1 MNNGCFYVFMGLSSN
16 ASVDKVAGPVSAFT
30 LAAPPG
36 GKITG
41 KDVKMAENE
50 TVTTTEEE
58 STQKNNSILTTD
70 LYGRRTIFS
79 SVEELTEENV
89 ISEVN
94 SALAIHIQ
102 NMREEERL
110 YWYRR
115 GVQPVLAR
123 TKTNNDFVCNR
134 IVENHAE
141 EIVSFKNGYFM
152 TQPAY
157 YVSRNDTSQ
166 DKVDKLNEYLYRS
179 GKLDCD
185 NETVDWFHTVG
196 LGYIYVE
203 PNDDPEIPF
212 KAVALRPMSA
222 FVAYSMGVHGEPVYA
237 GYTVVNDHR
246 IYIDVYT
253 KDRVFR
259 LNGTYDA
266 VLANDHPDRAA
277 TAVQLLETRTNVL
290 GEIPII
296 EYRYNSTNMA
306 SFEPVIG
313 ILDAINSTD
322 SDRSDGIT
330 QFIESLLVITNAD
343 LDENESA
350 STIREK
356 GMILIKSTSE
366 LAAKVEMI
374 TQQLD
379 QSQTQVYVDHLI
391 DNMLIICGMPTRA
404 EGGSVVNATGDSVR
418 SAFGWY
424 QADAFARNTADLFKK
439 SNRQFD
445 RIVLK
450 ILKDKNLLDID
461 INDFELQFVRNEQI
475 NIQSKAQAYQT
486 LLAAGMHPEL
496 AAAKSGI
503 SNDPVADTKMSDKY
517 LKMIWGDPDKP
528 EEITAPDVNIPE
540 TGDNPADENQTG
552 GEV

>member
-1 MNNGCFYVFMGLSSN
+1 
-16 ASVDKVAGPVSAFT
+16 
-30 LAAPPG
+30 
-36 GKITG
+36 
-41 KDVKMAENE
+41 MAENE
-50 TVTTTEEE
+50 NLTAEENE
-58 STQKNNSILTTD
+58 LHPKRSIITTD
-70 LYGRRTIFS
+70 LFGRRTIFS
-79 SVEELTEENV
+79 SVDEINAEN
-89 ISEVN
+89 IIPEIN
-94 SALAIHIQ
+94 SALSIHIQ
-102 NMREEERL
+102 NMLEEERL

-115 GVQPVLAR
+115 GVQPVLNR
-123 TKTNNDFVCNR
+123 TKTNNEFVCNR

-157 YVSRNDTSQ
+157 YISRNASSQ
-166 DKVDKLNEYLYRS
+166 DKIDQLNEYLYRS
-179 GKLDCD
+179 GKQSAD
-185 NETVDWFHTVG
+185 NDVVDWFHTVG
-196 LGYIYVE
+196 LGYIFVE
-203 PNDDPEIPF
+203 PGDDPETPF
-212 KAVALRPMSA
+212 IVHALRPMSA
-222 FVAYSMGVHGEPVYA
+222 FVAYSMDVKGEPVYA
-237 GYTVVNDHR
+237 GYTVVRDHQ
-246 IYIDVYT
+246 IFIDVYT
-253 KDRVFR
+253 KTRVYR

-266 VLANDHPDRAA
+266 QLATEYPDRAA
-277 TAVQLLETRTNVL
+277 TAVQLLEIKPNML

-313 ILDAINSTD
+313 ILDAINATD

-391 DNMLIICGMPTRA
+391 NNMLVICGMPNRS
-404 EGGSVVNATGDSVR
+404 EGGSVVNATGQALLS
-418 SAFGWY
+418 SFGWY
-424 QADAFARNTADLFKK
+424 QADSFARNTEDLFKK
-439 SNRQFD
+439 SNRIFD
-445 RIVLK
+445 RI
-450 ILKDKNLLDID
+450 ILNILREKRLLDID
-461 INDFELQFVRNEQI
+461 INDFELHFTRNEQA

-496 AAAKSGI
+496 AAAKSGV

-528 EEITAPDVNIPE
+528 QVTERNVDIVEE
-540 TGDNPADENQTG
+540 DNNN
-552 GEV
+552 GEDATEGAV

>member
-1 MNNGCFYVFMGLSSN
+1 
-16 ASVDKVAGPVSAFT
+16 
-30 LAAPPG
+30 
-36 GKITG
+36 
-41 KDVKMAENE
+41 MAENT

-58 STQKNNSILTTD
+58 EKKPKSILTTD
-70 LYGRRTIFS
+70 LFGRRTIYS
-79 SVEELTEENV
+79 SVSELTEDNLIPE
-89 ISEVN
+89 IT
-94 SALAIHIQ
+94 SALSIHIR
-102 NMREEERL
+102 NMLEEERL

-115 GVQPVLAR
+115 GIQPVLNR
-123 TKTNNDFVCNR
+123 TKTNNDFVCNT

-157 YVSRNDTSQ
+157 YTSRNDSSQ
-166 DKVDKLNEYLYRS
+166 SKIDKLNEYLYRS
-179 GKLDCD
+179 GKQECD
-185 NETVDWFHTVG
+185 NEIVDWFHTTG
-196 LGYIYVE
+196 LGYLFVE
-203 PNDDPEIPF
+203 PNDDKETPF
-212 KAVALRPMSA
+212 LAYALRPMSA
-222 FVAYSMGVHGEPVYA
+222 FVAYGMGVRGEPVYA
-237 GYTVVNDHR
+237 GYTVVNDHK
-246 IYIDVYT
+246 IYIDVWT
-253 KDRVFR
+253 KTKMYR
-259 LNGTYDA
+259 LNGEYDPE
-266 VLANDHPDRAA
+266 LATQFPDRAV
-277 TAVQLLETRTNVL
+277 TAYKLLETRNNVL

-313 ILDAINSTD
+313 LIDAINACD

-343 LDENESA
+343 LEDNETA

-356 GMILIKSTSE
+356 GMLLIKSSSE

-391 DNMLIICGMPTRA
+391 DNMLIICGMPNRT
-404 EGGSVVNATGDSVR
+404 EGGSVINATGESVL

-424 QADAFARNTADLFKK
+424 QADAFARNTADLYKK

-445 RIVLK
+445 RIILK
-450 ILKDKNLLDID
+450 ILRDKGLLDID
-461 INDFELQFVRNEQI
+461 INDFELHFVRNEQA

-496 AAAKSGI
+496 AAAKSGV

-528 EEITAPDVNIPE
+528 EPVQRNVDVVE
-540 TGDNPADENQTG
+540 EDNNNGEDATG
-552 GEV
+552 GSV